1 MFSKPW
7 KSRELTL
14 HFRHTLHDLF
24 HVNCLK
30 KGKEIVL
37 CISQIYKMYF
47 CIWLGS
53 SIYTQD
59 TNFLREEKL
68 QLIGSPV
75 REVLQ

>member
-1 MFSKPW
+1 MFSEPW

-14 HFRHTLHDLF
+14 HFHI
-24 HVNCLK
+24 NSLK

-37 CISQIYKMYF
+37 CISQISKMYF